1 MVNLM
6 DFPDELLL
14 QIIDET
20 VPDGIEALARC
31 SNRFSNLS
39 KDALRKHE
47 ADTEKYEMIEIR
59 EDEVPGPTLI
69 ELVQNPR
76 RGQYTRQANFEYCR
90 QDVRVPLSKDIADD
104 LTQALI
110 QQPCVPLKEL
120 LHWVQEAASGNQDIT
135 VAILLLMLPDLETLI
150 IPSRG
155 CCESLIRRIIK
166 WSQESIIPQP
176 NLPLARLENVVIGD
190 DEWDTGTPA
199 RFLVEHGLMVFRG
212 LPSLK
217 SLMCFYRTTRAMYSP
232 NITLQFHDGRTK
244 IHIYNIEIS
253 SEDFELIMQHLDNVT
268 TFRYFDRYGSDN
280 ARYLD
285 HVLLRY
291 ASHSLED
298 VNLQCPQNP
307 SSELPNHGCHSLFG
321 FAVLKRITIPQHT
334 FQHGGRVSLSRPSLV
349 DFLPSSVEEVTIVGP
364 TTFRNA
370 KKLLDQLAH
379 AKAVQFPEL
388 KNVHMVKSEYY
399 YTPSLTLATFE
410 KAGITLDLDH
420 VQTDDPT
427 DFYHCFTKE

>member
-14 QIIDET
+14 QIIDEA
-20 VPDGIEALARC
+20 VPDGIDALARC
-31 SNRFSNLS
+31 SSRLSELS

-47 ADTEKYEMIEIR
+47 ADTEKYQTIELR
-59 EDEVPGPTLI
+59 EDETPGPLLI

-76 RGQYTRQANFEYCR
+76 CGQYTRHANFEYCR
-90 QDVRVPLSKDIADD
+90 QDVRVPLGKDIADD

-110 QQPCVPLKEL
+110 QQPCVPLEDL

-135 VAILLLMLPDLETLI
+135 VAILLLMLPYLETLI

-176 NLPLARLENVVIGD
+176 NLPLARLENVVIGN
-190 DEWDTGTPA
+190 DEWDTGRPA

-212 LPSLK
+212 LPALR
-217 SLMCFYRTTRAMYSP
+217 SLMCFFRTTRAMYNP
-232 NITLQFHDGRTK
+232 NITLQFHEGCTK
-244 IHIYNIEIS
+244 IHIYDIEIG
-253 SEDFELIMQHLDNVT
+253 SEDLELIMQHVDNVT
-268 TFRYFDRYGSDN
+268 TFAYVDRYGSDI

-285 HVLLRY
+285 HILLRY

-298 VNLQCPQNP
+298 LRLQSPHNP
-307 SSELPNHGCHSLFG
+307 ISELPSHGFHSVFG
-321 FAVLKRITIPQHT
+321 FAVLKRITIPQDT
-334 FQHGGRVSLSRPSLV
+334 FQHGGYVCLSRPSLV
-349 DFLPSSVEEVTIVGP
+349 DFLPSSVEEVTIFGP
-364 TTFRNA
+364 TTCRNA

-379 AKAVQFPEL
+379 AKAVQFPGL

-399 YTPSLTLATFE
+399 CMSSPTLATFE

-420 VQTDDPT
+420 VEL
-427 DFYHCFTKE
+427 DFTETYYRSAKK